1 MTKASQRTVVEI
13 EGREL
18 TLSNLDKVLY
28 PAVGF
33 TKGEV
38 LDYYVRIAPVL
49 LPHISDRPLTMRR
62 FPDGVEGESF
72 YEKHLPRGT
81 PAWVRHA
88 RLPASPNTKNPAGVE
103 FAIIGDVSSLAWA
116 ANLASLE
123 LHVPMWR
130 VGPGERPD
138 PPDLMVFDLD
148 PGDPA
153 TVVECARVAL
163 VLAEEL
169 EATKGWRAYPK
180 TSGSKGLQ
188 LYVPLAKDERPTS
201 WEEGATRDEAKRLAA
216 RLAKERP
223 DEIVSVMN
231 KDVRDGKVLIDWSQ
245 NHVAKTTVAPYSLRA
260 RAEPTVS
267 TPITWEEV
275 ERCAKGGHRAAEQVR
290 FLPADVLARVAD
302 IGDLFAPL
310 ASDDR

>member
-1 MTKASQRTVVEI
+1 
-13 EGREL
+13 G
-18 TLSNLDKVLY
+18 
-28 PAVGF
+28 G
-33 TKGEV
+33 
-38 LDYYVRIAPVL
+38 
-49 LPHISDRPLTMRR
+49 
-62 FPDGVEGESF
+62 
-72 YEKHLPRGT
+72 
-81 PAWVRHA
+81 
-88 RLPASPNTKNPAGVE
+88 
-103 FAIIGDVSSLAWA
+103 
-116 ANLASLE
+116 
-123 LHVPMWR
+123 
-130 VGPGERPD
+130 D

-201 WEEGATRDEAKRLAA
+201 WEEGATRDEAKRLAS

-275 ERCAKGGHRAAEQVR
+275 ERCAKGGRRAAEQVR